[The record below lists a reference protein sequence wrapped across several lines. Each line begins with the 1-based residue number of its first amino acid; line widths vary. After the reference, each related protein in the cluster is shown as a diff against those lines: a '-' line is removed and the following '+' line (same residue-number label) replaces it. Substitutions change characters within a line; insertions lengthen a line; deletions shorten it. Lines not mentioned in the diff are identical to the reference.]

1 MKNRNWLLRL
11 IAILAVATCIRA
23 AFAQVDV
30 GVGVRVGNA
39 RAEVHIDDEDEGPEI
54 TVESFYEPL
63 EPYGRWIETIRYGW
77 VWHPHE
83 MPDDWRPYSY
93 GHWQCTEMGWVFV
106 ADHPWGWACYH
117 YGRWLHT
124 PDNGWIWIPGT
135 VWAPAWVSWR
145 SGGEHVGWAPLPPD
159 PHYHAASVVIV
170 EERNWHFDFV
180 FVAGA
185 RFHEP
190 CRPAVFVPA
199 TQQVN
204 IINQTNNITNVKV
217 VNKTVIN
224 NGPQIQHIEKVSN
237 KSVNVVKVK
246 DVQKTEI
253 NNYNANVSKTS
264 PQKAKKIAAF
274 TEAAER
280 NTNAKLTKVE
290 RNDPEVQQ
298 RALRAAPGPVSDDD
312 RRRGDGRG
320 RNDAGGRDDAPGLD
334 LNGPRGK
341 GGGDGKQADA
351 KKSSRD
357 NPLNPAP
364 EASSVPPTGGRTP
377 KPGPGSPPDERSAGR
392 GPRPGP
398 SEPADGKSTD
408 RSRGKSKSPLDG
420 TTGGSNGPSVL
431 APPGSSDRPTG
442 RMPQSPAGP
451 RESQKNPGRTP
462 STGKAGP
469 SAPPT
474 PPPANGGNGN
484 KDKEKDRKKDKKKDE

>member
-1 MKNRNWLLRL
+1 MKNRNWLRRL
-11 IAILAVATCIRA
+11 ILVLTVTACTPA
-23 AFAQVDV
+23 ALAQVDV
-30 GVGVRVGNA
+30 GVGVRFGG
-39 RAEVHIDDEDEGPEI
+39 RPEVHVDDDDEGPEI

-63 EPYGRWIETIRYGW
+63 EVYGRWIETIRYGW
-77 VWHPHE
+77 VWHPHD
-83 MPDDWRPYSY
+83 MPSDWRPYSY

-159 PHYHAASVVIV
+159 PHYHAASTVIV
-170 EERNWHFDFV
+170 EERDWHFDFV
-180 FVAGA
+180 FVVGH

-199 TQQVN
+199 AQHVN

-237 KSVNVVKVK
+237 RSVNVVKVK

-253 NNYNANVSKTS
+253 HNYNADVSKTA
-264 PQKAKKIAAF
+264 PHKAKRIAAF

-280 NTNAKLTKVE
+280 NTNAKVTKVE
-290 RNDPEVQQ
+290 RSDPEVQQ
-298 RALRAAPGPVSDDD
+298 RALRAAPSAAPDDGD
-312 RRRGDGRG
+312 RRRGDGRARNDLGG
-320 RNDAGGRDDAPGLD
+320 RNDAQGLE

-341 GGGDGKQADA
+341 GGDGKQADG
-351 KKSSRD
+351 KKGGRD
-357 NPLNPAP
+357 NAPATATDATP
-364 EASSVPPTGGRTP
+364 SPFGGGRTGR
-377 KPGPGSPPDERSAGR
+377 PGPGSPTDERSAGR
-392 GPRPGP
+392 SRPGP
-398 SEPADGKSTD
+398 SETGDGKSAD
-408 RSRGKSKSPLDG
+408 RSRDKSKSPLD
-420 TTGGSNGPSVL
+420 TPSGSNRPSVL
-431 APPGSSDRPTG
+431 APPGASDRPAA
-442 RMPQSPAGP
+442 RMPQAPTGS
-451 RESQKNPGRTP
+451 RESQKTPGRTP
-462 STGKAGP
+462 STGKAVQP
-469 SAPPT
+469 PQPPPT
-474 PPPANGGNGN
+474 SGNGN